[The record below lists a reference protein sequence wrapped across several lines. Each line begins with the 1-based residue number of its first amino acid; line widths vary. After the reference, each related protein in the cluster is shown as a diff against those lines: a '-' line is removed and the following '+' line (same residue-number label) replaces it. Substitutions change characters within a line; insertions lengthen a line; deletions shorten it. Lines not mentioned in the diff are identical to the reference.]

1 MCVWSQRTLTKLGGG
16 GADLRAKKLRLALQM
31 MQFVYALMM
40 GKAAIADSLPLAQYL
55 GLLKAS

>member
-1 MCVWSQRTLTKLGGG
+1 MYVWSQRTLTKLGGG
-16 GADLRAKKLRLALQM
+16 GVDLRAKKLRLALQM